1 MIRKNCLNVCFIN
14 RSMIIIL
21 YMINHSGKTNNFAT
35 LFDGNNLNDW
45 QMAGQGKFVIV
56 KEEAALQSEGGM
68 GLLWYTK
75 KIYRNFILKLDWKV
89 HHKADNSGIFVRFP
103 YPDNDPV
110 VAVNN
115 GYEIQIDDLAMPD
128 GNPIHKTGA
137 IYGFAAPASKQIV
150 SKEAG
155 RWNVFEIHVTGQK
168 YTVILNNKIVTEFV
182 GNRSLQGYIG
192 LQNHDSKSQ
201 VSFRNIRI
209 KET

>member
-1 MIRKNCLNVCFIN
+1 
-14 RSMIIIL
+14 
-21 YMINHSGKTNNFAT
+21 MINHSGETNNFAT

-115 GYEIQIDDLAMPD
+115 GYEIQIDDLAKPD
-128 GNPIHKTGA
+128 GNPVHKTGA

-209 KET
+209 KEI

>member
-1 MIRKNCLNVCFIN
+1 
-14 RSMIIIL
+14 
-21 YMINHSGKTNNFAT
+21 MINHSGKTNNFAT

-137 IYGFAAPASKQIV
+137 IYGFAAPASKQIA

-155 RWNVFEIHVTGQK
+155 RRNVFEIHVTGQK

>member
-1 MIRKNCLNVCFIN
+1 
-14 RSMIIIL
+14 MIIIL

-137 IYGFAAPASKQIV
+137 IYGFAAPASKQIA

-201 VSFRNIRI
+201 VSFRTIRI